1 MSVHPD
7 ELAAARERRQ
17 AAEKPTEMPKEFVER
32 RKAFRRES
40 QIIMEQCPTIVKL
53 LRDAS
58 SSTKNLGFM
67 QIYPAPTGSEALW
80 VKSGYAA
87 FVAWLERASED
98 EG

>member
-1 MSVHPD
+1 MSIHPD

-17 AAEKPTEMPKEFVER
+17 AAEKPPELPKEFLER

-40 QIIMEQCPTIVKL
+40 RIIMEQCPTIVKL

-58 SSTKNLGFM
+58 SPTKNIGFM
-67 QIYPAPTGSEALW
+67 SIYPPPAGGEALW
-80 VKSGYAA
+80 IKSGYAA